1 MLEYKGK
8 KYVCHLDLGMEIL
21 RGKWKSLILYHLT
34 EEPVRFLE
42 LQRRIEGISQKV
54 LTEQLKALEDE
65 GLVNRVIYP
74 EVPPRVEY
82 SITKTG
88 VELIPA
94 LRLITNWTQKHLR
107 EKITYFED

>member
-21 RGKWKSLILYHLT
+21 KGKWKSLILYHLT

-42 LQRRIEGISQKV
+42 LQRRVEGISQKV
-54 LTEQLKALEDE
+54 LNEQLKALESE
-65 GLVNRVIYP
+65 GLVNKKIYP

-82 SITKTG
+82 FISKKG
-88 VELIPA
+88 AELMPA
-94 LRLITNWTQKHLR
+94 LRIITDWAQKYMG
-107 EKITYFED
+107 EQITYED

>member
-21 RGKWKSLILYHLT
+21 KGKWKSLILYHLT

-42 LQRRIEGISQKV
+42 LQRRVEGISQKV
-54 LTEQLKALEDE
+54 LNEQLKALESE
-65 GLVNRVIYP
+65 GLVNKKIYP

-82 SITKTG
+82 FISKKG
-88 VELIPA
+88 AELMPA
-94 LRLITNWTQKHLR
+94 LRIITDWAQKYMS
-107 EKITYFED
+107 EQITYED